1 MDIRPRV
8 TLRSCEGTRMTKMV
22 WFSRHHKG
30 RGMSSSVMT
39 LRVKGSETRLPG
51 LRAQRHRLAEVWWTC
66 SLIPLCLAVLICWMR
81 IILISLLTIVVRIEQ
96 CVSSLKTF
104 KYCLAHGKWL
114 MRTRHLYVWVHWK
127 WWGWVFYKIVGR
139 AHEKMVDT
147 IMLVIVCYSR
157 KIMRFA
163 VRLTWN
169 ATQALWLL
177 IGYNKLNV
185 CVSLKFRWWNLTP
198 ICWY

>member
-1 MDIRPRV
+1 
-8 TLRSCEGTRMTKMV
+8 
-22 WFSRHHKG
+22 
-30 RGMSSSVMT
+30 
-39 LRVKGSETRLPG
+39 
-51 LRAQRHRLAEVWWTC
+51 
-66 SLIPLCLAVLICWMR
+66 MR
-81 IILISLLTIVVRIEQ
+81 IILISLLLIVVRIEQ
-96 CVSSLKTF
+96 CVSSSKAF

-127 WWGWVFYKIVGR
+127 WWGWVFYKIVGW

-147 IMLVIVCYSR
+147 IMLEIVCYSR

-177 IGYNKLNV
+177 TRYNKLNV

-198 ICWY
+198 ICWYWEVGPWELMRSWRRSWGGHEGHNEVIGGGNGNPFQYSCLGNPHGQKTLAGYSPWGWKESDKTGST